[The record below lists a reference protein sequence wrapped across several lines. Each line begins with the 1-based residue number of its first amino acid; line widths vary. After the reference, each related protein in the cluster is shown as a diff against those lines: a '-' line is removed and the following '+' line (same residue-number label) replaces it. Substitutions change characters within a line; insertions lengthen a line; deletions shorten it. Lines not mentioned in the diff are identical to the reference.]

1 MTNLGTCGPEIL
13 HFSKKGPVGTTMR
26 SQAVVMVVE
35 ACWFWTC
42 RGGEGGCVDIDTP
55 ETMGYVLQ

>member
-1 MTNLGTCGPEIL
+1 
-13 HFSKKGPVGTTMR
+13 MR